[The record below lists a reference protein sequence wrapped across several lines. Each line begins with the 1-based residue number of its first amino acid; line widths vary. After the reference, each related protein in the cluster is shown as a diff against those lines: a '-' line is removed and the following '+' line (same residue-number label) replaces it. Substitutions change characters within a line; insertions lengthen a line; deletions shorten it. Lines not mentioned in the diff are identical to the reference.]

1 MSPRSAAPEGW
12 YSLSEKTSQIDDQR
26 IKDVIPLPPPE
37 HLIKFFP
44 IAGTPVEALVERT
57 RHNVRNILQG
67 RDDRLLVI
75 MGPCSIHD
83 PAAALDY
90 ARRLQAERVRYADT
104 LEVVMRVYFEKPRTT
119 VGWKG
124 LINDPYLDESYRI
137 DEGLRMARQ
146 LLLEINRL
154 GLPAASEFLDVIS
167 PQYIGDLIAHLPVAG
182 SSYRQPALARLVG
195 PLLAS
200 FPVPFRAE
208 LAHGIAIALAFLI
221 ITYLH
226 VVLGELAPKAIALQH
241 AESVALFFTPALL
254 AFGRVLRP
262 LSATMKRSG
271 TWVVRLLQVPE
282 PTAEQAVHS
291 AEEIDRLVE
300 EGEEAGVIP
309 PEEASYVRNVFELS
323 DKRVRDIMVPRERV
337 TMLSVTASEDEILET
352 SRETAHTRMPVYED
366 TPDDRSKEGAAG
378 TSTAAGVAASP
389 ARVAA
394 IERVSSASAAGSA
407 TVDTVPLWRS
417 HSARSVGEPR
427 ECPYSSS
434 RPPAA
439 SPASR

>member
-1 MSPRSAAPEGW
+1 MAATYRFTPLVARGVW
-12 YSLSEKTSQIDDQR
+12 ASL
-26 IKDVIPLPPPE
+26 
-37 HLIKFFP
+37 
-44 IAGTPVEALVERT
+44 A
-57 RHNVRNILQG
+57 
-67 RDDRLLVI
+67 
-75 MGPCSIHD
+75 
-83 PAAALDY
+83 
-90 ARRLQAERVRYADT
+90 
-104 LEVVMRVYFEKPRTT
+104 
-119 VGWKG
+119 
-124 LINDPYLDESYRI
+124 
-137 DEGLRMARQ
+137 
-146 LLLEINRL
+146 
-154 GLPAASEFLDVIS
+154 
-167 PQYIGDLIAHLPVAG
+167 AG
-182 SSYRQPALARLVG
+182 SARLHHPNRGGRLVG

-366 TPDDRSKEGAAG
+366 TPDDIVGIVNTKDLFHIFSLRGLVILIDATYPATFVDPDMPVARLLTRLRREHRQMAVVKDAEGRFLG
-378 TSTAAGVAASP
+378 IVTLED
-389 ARVAA
+389 
-394 IERVSSASAAGSA
+394 ILEEI
-407 TVDTVPLWRS
+407 
-417 HSARSVGEPR
+417 VGEI
-427 ECPYSSS
+427 EDEHD
-434 RPPAA
+434 
-439 SPASR
+439 